1 MANGDDYPPY
11 RVPNNP
17 PPPPRAMQALALG
30 FALAAAIAGCLGYS
44 LWAGILAALSFVFGL
59 VDYFQTRNF
68 VEVPRSA
75 VDTEGRLK
83 GAKQEGR

>member
-17 PPPPRAMQALALG
+17 PPPPRALQLFALV
-30 FALAAAIAGCLGYS
+30 FALAAAAAGFLGYG

-59 VDYFQTRNF
+59 VDYFQTRGV

-75 VDTEGRLK
+75 VDAEGRLK
-83 GAKQEGR
+83 AAKQEVR